1 MNIAALPSTMS
12 AMQSMRTP
20 EASEGPGPDHDGD
33 ADDKG
38 TSSVSSVSA
47 APPTGMG
54 KAVDIK
60 A

>member
-12 AMQSMRTP
+12 VMQSMRTP

-38 TSSVSSVSA
+38 ASIVSSASA

-54 KAVDIK
+54 NAVDTK

>member
-12 AMQSMRTP
+12 AMQAMRTP

-38 TSSVSSVSA
+38 VASSSGVSA
-47 APPTGMG
+47 APPSGMG
-54 KAVDIK
+54 TAVDIK
-60 A
+60 T

>member
-1 MNIAALPSTMS
+1 MGVVALPSLIPALQTL
-12 AMQSMRTP
+12 RTP

-38 TSSVSSVSA
+38 VA
-47 APPTGMG
+47 NLAGPPSPVLKGMG
-54 KAVDIK
+54 ASVNIR